1 MMLHC
6 ERRNMDLK
14 QMQYFL
20 CLAQERNVTRA
31 ARRLNI
37 VQPAL
42 SMQIAKLETMLG
54 KQLFFRT
61 AQGMSLTPAG
71 EEFER
76 LVAPIIKDIDRARE
90 EMARL
95 DGKVAGRVSIGM
107 INSTAQSIL
116 PVSTLRI
123 AKAYPDIELSICEGY
138 SETMLEWVLAGQLD
152 LAIVNARQR
161 GGAPPMQP
169 ILDEEMMLAHAA
181 SAEWT
186 LPKQVSFPAIRKL
199 DLVIPSRRH
208 GLRRIL
214 DETAANAGF
223 ALSPRLE
230 MDTLPAIC
238 GIVASTSMATILPGI
253 ALRAALE
260 AGTIRAHRLR
270 PALTRSIAWVSNP
283 RRVMSSA
290 MQAVMEIISD
300 DLKNAAEAASRLG
313 RK

>member
-1 MMLHC
+1 
-6 ERRNMDLK
+6 MDLK

-42 SMQIAKLETMLG
+42 SMQIAKLETALG

-61 AQGMSLTPAG
+61 AQGMSLTSAG

-107 INSTAQSIL
+107 INSAAQSIL

-161 GGAPPMQP
+161 GGGPPMQL
-169 ILDEEMMLAHAA
+169 ILDEEMMLAHAT

-186 LPKQVSFPAIRKL
+186 LSKQVSFAVIKKL
-199 DLVIPSRRH
+199 DLVLPSRRH

-238 GIVASTSMATILPGI
+238 GVVASTSMATILPGI

-290 MQAVMEIISD
+290 MQAVKEIISD
-300 DLKNAAEAASRLG
+300 DLKSAADAVSRRG
-313 RK
+313 RR